1 MKIFLIFF
9 FLFLSYPAFAEVR
22 ISIDTAGWTTKQ
34 ISLMEAVG
42 YKIAFSNGEN
52 IVPKKDKNGVLI
64 FPALSQLTI
73 DQIKQT
79 LLAEINSDII
89 QSETRRQAEVAKE
102 ENLRN
107 NAKNKLKALG
117 LTDEEIQA
125 FKRGEL

>member
-1 MKIFLIFF
+1 MKTFLVFF

-22 ISIDTAGWTTKQ
+22 ISIDTTGWTTKQ
-34 ISLMEAVG
+34 ISLMEAVA

-52 IVPKKDKNGVLI
+52 IVPTKDKNGVLI
-64 FPALSQLTI
+64 FADLSQLTANK
-73 DQIKQT
+73 IKQT
-79 LLAEINSDII
+79 LLTEINLDMI

-117 LTDEEIQA
+117 LTDEEIQT
-125 FKRGEL
+125 FKMGDL